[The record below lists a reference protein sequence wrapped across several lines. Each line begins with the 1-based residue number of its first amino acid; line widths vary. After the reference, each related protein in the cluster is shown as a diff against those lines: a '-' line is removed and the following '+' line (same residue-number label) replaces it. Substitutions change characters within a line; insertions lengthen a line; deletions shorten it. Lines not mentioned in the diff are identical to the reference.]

1 MESKKVLEKFLNV
14 EFPSEFSEFTLK
26 NKDFLVKYSI
36 LKENANTV
44 LREIG
49 EEITS
54 ETAYYEKYPLVKKAK
69 ELLQHRFKRFYNLYR
84 GKKPEDCQIPP
95 FNNSFIEFLEWW
107 YTKADDKGMLHCYY
121 CGIDE
126 ETSKIAFETL
136 LTSEKFTG
144 GLQIEKKDPNDGYK
158 TDNCEFACVLCNN
171 AKSDIITSED
181 FKEYFGAA
189 VKAYWQHIKCAL
201 EECECS

>member
-84 GKKPEDCQIPP
+84 GKKPKYHHLTTRLSNFWSGGILRLMIKGCYIATIVELMRKLPKSRLKHFLHQKNSPADC
-95 FNNSFIEFLEWW
+95 
-107 YTKADDKGMLHCYY
+107 K
-121 CGIDE
+121 
-126 ETSKIAFETL
+126 
-136 LTSEKFTG
+136 
-144 GLQIEKKDPNDGYK
+144 
-158 TDNCEFACVLCNN
+158 
-171 AKSDIITSED
+171 
-181 FKEYFGAA
+181 
-189 VKAYWQHIKCAL
+189 
-201 EECECS
+201 